1 MSDYSAFFL
10 MKPEDVKRYA
20 VEVLHFFQ
28 PDEETDCVEIGDG
41 NINYV
46 FQVRSRKDGRSVI
59 VKQADKLLRSSGR
72 PLDLYRN
79 KIEAETLML
88 EARLAPKFIPEV
100 YHYDE
105 TMAALS
111 MEDISAYKNLRK
123 ELAAGRVYGHLSENL
138 SDFLAQSLLP
148 TTDLVMDRQEKKKQ
162 VKFFTNPELCDITED
177 LVLTEPYWNYK
188 GRNIVTPGNEDFVRT
203 FLYEN
208 DALHREVG
216 RLRNGFMNNAQA
228 LLHGDLHTGSI
239 FANEQGVKV
248 IDPEFAFYGP
258 MGYDIGNV
266 IGNLFFSWANRCF
279 TAPQDTAAARALED
293 TIRSVCD
300 LTAEK
305 LTARYDELVTFP
317 LYRAEGFCRA
327 YLDGVMADSYG
338 YAGTEIIRRVVGD
351 SKVMEVTS
359 VTDPDIRI
367 PMERALIKLGIY
379 LIKERASGLTGTA
392 VTEMFRERE
401 SGLNGSAVTRA
412 FRGILA

>member
-46 FQVRSRKDGRSVI
+46 FQVRSRRDGRSVI

-177 LVLTEPYWNYK
+177 LVLTEPYLAQPMNPRNK
-188 GRNIVTPGNEDFVRT
+188 NIVTPGNEDFVREH
-203 FLYEN
+203 LYE
-208 DALHREVG
+208 DEALHGEVAA
-216 RLRNGFMNNAQA
+216 LRNGFMNNAQA
-228 LLHGDLHTGSI
+228 LIHGDLHSGSI
-239 FANEQGVKV
+239 FANEQGIKV

-266 IGNLFFSWANRCF
+266 VANMIFAWDNGRAAGADAFCDWCLKAIADTIDLFCEKFLVCF
-279 TAPQDTAAARALED
+279 DACATDLMAKTPGFKEYYLDSILSDTAA
-293 TIRSVCD
+293 
-300 LTAEK
+300 
-305 LTARYDELVTFP
+305 
-317 LYRAEGFCRA
+317 
-327 YLDGVMADSYG
+327 
-338 YAGTEIIRRVVGD
+338 YAGTELIRRTVGMANVKD
-351 SKVMEVTS
+351 VTTIADEAKRAHAEKVNILCAKDYIMN
-359 VTDPDIRI
+359 R
-367 PMERALIKLGIY
+367 
-379 LIKERASGLTGTA
+379 TA
-392 VTEMFRERE
+392 FK
-401 SGLNGSAVTRA
+401 NGADFIAAVTRA
-412 FRGILA
+412 DEAAK